1 MNAPRRIPWAKI
13 LKYVRRP
20 ALVFF
25 YLGLH
30 GHFKFIPDELYVRIC
45 YRILMGK
52 RLELDPPRTFN
63 EKLQWLKLRCRR
75 PEQTRW
81 VDKYEVRKLIADQV
95 GERHLFP
102 LLGVWDRVEDV
113 DWAGLPEQFVLKCT
127 HDSNGTVIC
136 RDKSRFDE
144 RAARRKLAACLKRNY
159 YWAGREWAYKDVP
172 PRIIAE
178 PLMVDESG
186 TELKDYKFFCFDGEP
201 RLIQVDFDRFRNHK
215 RNLYDPEWRYQP
227 FQILF
232 PTDPGRVIP
241 RPANLDDVLAF
252 VRRITPKVP
261 FMRTDLYLIGERIY
275 FGEFT
280 LHHGGGAEKF
290 TPESYDMRLGE
301 WIRLPEIR
309 RPESR

>member
-1 MNAPRRIPWAKI
+1 MTRLDKA
-13 LKYVRRP
+13 LKYLRNP
-20 ALVFF
+20 ARIFF
-25 YLGLH
+25 YLGLK
-30 GHFKFIPDELYVRIC
+30 GHFKFIPDERYVRLC

-63 EKLQWLKLRCRR
+63 EKLQWLKLHARR

-81 VDKYEVRKLIADQV
+81 VDKYEVRKLIAATV
-95 GERHLFP
+95 GEQHLFP
-102 LLGVWDRVEDV
+102 LLGVWDRAEDV
-113 DWAGLPEQFVLKCT
+113 DFTQLPDQFVLKCT
-127 HDSNGTVIC
+127 HDSGGAIIC
-136 RDKSRFDE
+136 RDPRRFDV
-144 RAARRKLAACLKRNY
+144 RAARRKLAADLKRNY
-159 YWAGREWAYKDVP
+159 YWAGREWAYKNVP
-172 PRIIAE
+172 PRVIAE

-201 RLIQVDFDRFRNHK
+201 RLIQVDFDRFSDHK
-215 RNLYDPEWRYQP
+215 RNLYDLEWRYQP

-232 PTDPGRVIP
+232 PTDPARTIP
-241 RPANLDDVLAF
+241 KPRNLEAAVEL

-290 TPESYDMRLGE
+290 TPAAYDDLLGS
-301 WIRLPEIR
+301 WIRLPEA
-309 RPESR
+309 

>member
-1 MNAPRRIPWAKI
+1 MTRLEKA
-13 LKYVRRP
+13 LKYLRNP
-20 ALVFF
+20 ARIFF
-25 YLGLH
+25 YLGLK

-63 EKLQWLKLRCRR
+63 EKLQWLKLHDRR

-81 VDKYEVRKLIADQV
+81 VDKYEVRKFVADLV
-95 GERHLFP
+95 GEEHLFP
-102 LLGVWDRVEDV
+102 LLGVWDRAEDV
-113 DWAGLPEQFVLKCT
+113 DWAKLPDRFVLKCT
-127 HDSNGTVIC
+127 HDSGGTVIC
-136 RDKSRFDE
+136 PDKRRFAA
-144 RAARRKLAACLKRNY
+144 RAARRKLAACLKQNY
-159 YWAGREWAYKDVP
+159 YWAGREWAYKCVR

-178 PLMVDESG
+178 PLRVDDSG

-201 RLIQVDFDRFRNHK
+201 RLIQVDFDRFSGHK
-215 RNLYDPEWRYQP
+215 RNLYDLDWRYQP

-241 RPANLDDVLAF
+241 RPDNLDEILAF
-252 VRRITPKVP
+252 VRKITPKVP
-261 FMRTDLYLIGERIY
+261 FMRTDLYLIGKRIY

-290 TPESYDMRLGE
+290 TPETYDETLGT
-301 WIRLPEIR
+301 WIRLPKT
-309 RPESR
+309 